1 MGGGNTTG
9 GITTG
14 GRSSPGW
21 PKTGVMG
28 SGAVG
33 CYYGGMLARAGAP
46 VALVARPQHVEAIA
60 KRGLHFQSLAF
71 DEHIA
76 LDASSDVSAVRDSQW
91 VLFSVK
97 SGDTEAAAQL
107 LAPMLDPKAI
117 VIGLQNGVDNIERI
131 RKHLPNR
138 VLPAVVYVAVAMAG
152 PGHVRHT
159 GRGDLIVGNM
169 GKRRDFSQVELDA
182 IAATFAKAGVPC
194 RVSDNVEGELWLKLL
209 MNCAYNAISALGL
222 SQYKRMAASAE
233 VRDVM
238 RTVVNEVLAV
248 AKASG
253 VTMPPGD
260 LAEAALNLAG
270 SMPEATSSTAQ
281 DLARGKMSE
290 IDHLNGFVFRRGR
303 ELGVPAPA
311 NQTLHALVRLLES
324 ATAPRPGGA

>member
-1 MGGGNTTG
+1 MGNGGTN
-9 GITTG
+9 
-14 GRSSPGW
+14 SEW
-21 PKTGVMG
+21 PKVAVMG

-60 KRGLHFQSLAF
+60 ERGLRFESLAF
-71 DEHIA
+71 DEHVA
-76 LDASSDVSAVRDSQW
+76 LDASSGLSAMQDAQW

-97 SGDTEAAAQL
+97 SGDTEAAAKL
-107 LAPMLDPKAI
+107 LEPVLHPKAI
-117 VIGLQNGVDNIERI
+117 VIGLQNGVDNIERM
-131 RKHLPNR
+131 RKHLPHR
-138 VLPAVVYVAVAMAG
+138 VLPAVVYVAVAMAS

-169 GKRRDFSQVELDA
+169 GKRRDFSQGELDA

-222 SQYKRMAASAE
+222 SQYKRMARSTE
-233 VRDVM
+233 VQDVM

-260 LAEAALNLAG
+260 LVEAALNLAG

-281 DLARGKMSE
+281 DLARGKVSE
-290 IDHLNGFVFRRGR
+290 IDHLNGFVYRRGR

-311 NQTLHALVRLLES
+311 NQTLHALVKLLEN